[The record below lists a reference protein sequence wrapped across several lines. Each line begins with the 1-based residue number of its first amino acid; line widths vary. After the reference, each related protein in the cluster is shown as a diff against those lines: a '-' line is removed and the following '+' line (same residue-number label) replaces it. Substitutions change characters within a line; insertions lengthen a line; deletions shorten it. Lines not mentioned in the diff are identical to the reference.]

1 MVNSHSGNG
10 NTVFTT
16 TYACTVVELI
26 TGLKNAQGPPVL
38 PKLGI
43 ILTPKNPTLT
53 PTLTPKIP
61 TITPTLTLE
70 ILTMTPRILTLTP

>member
-10 NTVFTT
+10 NAVLTT

-38 PKLGI
+38 PELGM
-43 ILTPKNPTLT
+43 ILTLKNPTLTPQT

-61 TITPTLTLE
+61 TITPTFQHS
-70 ILTMTPRILTLTP
+70 I

>member
-1 MVNSHSGNG
+1 M
-10 NTVFTT
+10 TT

-38 PKLGI
+38 PELGI
-43 ILTPKNPTLT
+43 ILTPKNPTLTQQT

-61 TITPTLTLE
+61 TITPTLTPE